1 MLKVTNTSVPKSGR
15 HWIVRPLLA
24 FILVTITLASISA
37 WQSLFRQQDEVFE
50 SIDKFPTITTQVIN
64 EALQSG
70 VRLDHKVT
78 LNYLRSKLTIT
89 QFASQGVKY
98 TVFRTIAP
106 ETCGKLGCLY
116 IVKPQVGASKS
127 LQLQDLPL
135 GEKMF
140 SASAKPGCFITTQPQ
155 SGKLKN
161 FEICGEVH

>member
-1 MLKVTNTSVPKSGR
+1 MLKATNLPTTKSGR
-15 HWIVRPLLA
+15 YWIVRPLLA
-24 FILVTITLASISA
+24 CILLGIAFASISA
-37 WQSLFRQQDEVFE
+37 WQSLFHQQDEVFE
-50 SIDKFPTITTQVIN
+50 SVDKFPTITTQVIN

-70 VRLDHKVT
+70 VRLDRKVT
-78 LNYLRSKLTIT
+78 LSYLRSKLTIA
-89 QFASQGVKY
+89 QFQSQGVKY

-116 IVKPQVGASKS
+116 VVKPQVGASKL

-140 SASAKPGCFITTQPQ
+140 SASDRSGCFVATQPQ

-161 FEICGEVH
+161 FEICGEIH

>member
-1 MLKVTNTSVPKSGR
+1 MLKATNTSVTKSGR
-15 HWIVRPLLA
+15 YWLISPMLA
-24 FILVTITLASISA
+24 FIVVITSIFA
-37 WQSLFRQQDEVFE
+37 WQSLFYQQDEVFE
-50 SIDKFPTITTQVIN
+50 SVDKFPIITTQIIN

-70 VRLDHKVT
+70 VRLDRKVT
-78 LNYLRSKLTIT
+78 LSYLRSKLTIT
-89 QFASQGVKY
+89 QFESQGVKY

-116 IVKPQVGASKS
+116 IVKPQVGSSKL

-140 SASAKPGCFITTQPQ
+140 SASDRSGCFVTTQPQ

-161 FEICGEVH
+161 FEICGEIH